1 MSNETSN
8 EMQPDEHPLDDS
20 QAGDAAAEATAS
32 EQAAEEDV
40 IQFDKVDESAT
51 EEKEPDGFSRLDQLE
66 MQLAA
71 SEKRALV
78 AVADLENYRKR
89 ANKQTRD
96 QVKYA
101 SIGMMGELLESV
113 DNLNRAVEAAEK
125 EDANSSVMQ
134 GVKMVSD
141 QILNILQSNKCEQID
156 SVGQPFDPNQHEAVM
171 MQPSDE
177 FEANTVM
184 MEIRTGYKLH
194 DRIIRPAQVFVSTGP
209 ATES

>member
-1 MSNETSN
+1 MSNDTTN
-8 EMQPDEHPLDDS
+8 ELQPDEHPLDES
-20 QAGDAAAEATAS
+20 QAGDATTDPTAQERAAG
-32 EQAAEEDV
+32 EQE
-40 IQFDKVDESAT
+40 IQFEEVTESEAG
-51 EEKEPDGFSRLDQLE
+51 EKEPDGFSRLDQLE
-66 MQLAA
+66 LQLAA

-89 ANKQTRD
+89 ANKQIQD

-125 EDANSSVMQ
+125 EDTNSSVMQ
-134 GVKMVSD
+134 GVKMVAD
-141 QILNILQSNKCEQID
+141 QILNILKSNKCELIE
-156 SVGQPFDPNQHEAVM
+156 SVGEPFDPNQHEAVQ

-194 DRIIRPAQVFVSTGP
+194 ERIIRPAQVFVSTGP